1 MKIHTQSIE
10 FIIEAQQVPGFTL
23 KISVS
28 ARKEMLASLEAIGI
42 GSTEIGNHI
51 RKLVQET
58 VDACDGSV
66 TGLIVD
72 NLETM

>member
-10 FIIEAQQVPGFTL
+10 FVIEVQQIPGFTL
-23 KISVS
+23 KLSVS
-28 ARKEMLASLEAIGI
+28 ARKEMLHSLEAIGI

-51 RKLVQET
+51 KKLLQEAT
-58 VDACDGSV
+58 DACDGSI

-72 NLETM
+72 NLETV